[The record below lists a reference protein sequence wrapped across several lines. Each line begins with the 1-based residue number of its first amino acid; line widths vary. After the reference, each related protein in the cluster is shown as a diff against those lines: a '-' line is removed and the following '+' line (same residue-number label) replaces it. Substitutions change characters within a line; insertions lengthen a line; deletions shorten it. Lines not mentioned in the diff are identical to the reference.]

1 MALNR
6 HAKESVIKMQGL
18 HPGSFL
24 TGLVAGVIILI
35 LLALSLPPQSELRTN
50 NQLRKTTEQL
60 QVSATQSVRKI
71 RLQIQGDLA
80 AFQKGTLLP
89 ISRWFSQGWKG
100 VAALLH
106 TNTPSCGWLTWLD
119 QARIG
124 FLNLLGVHPQPW
136 NFLGCTLK

>member
-1 MALNR
+1 M
-6 HAKESVIKMQGL
+6 KTQVL
-18 HPGSFL
+18 HPRSFL
-24 TGLVAGVIILI
+24 IGLVAGVIILI
-35 LLALSLPPQSELRTN
+35 LLAISIPPQSELRAN

-60 QVSATQSVRKI
+60 QVSATQNVRMI

-89 ISRWFSQGWKG
+89 ISHWFSQGWKG

-106 TNTPSCGWLTWLD
+106 TNSRSCGWLTWLD

-124 FLNLLGVHPQPW
+124 FLNLFDVHPQPW